1 MYTLVKLRLPNDTL
15 YNDLQ
20 FILGEQGFLEKLSP
34 KDTAQV
40 AWALA
45 RTEIPAQ
52 APIFKKLRDQ
62 IIFWLSML
70 QESDGVLRQTDG
82 EESDDGGVTKEDILN
97 EISI

>member
-1 MYTLVKLRLPNDTL
+1 VYALVRLRLPNDTL

-20 FILGEQGFLEKLSP
+20 FVLGEKGFMEKLSP

-45 RTEIPAQ
+45 RTELPAQ

-62 IIFWLSML
+62 IMIWLQVL
-70 QESDGVLRQTDG
+70 QEA
-82 EESDDGGVTKEDILN
+82 GGILP
-97 EISI
+97 